1 MGGGVSGAV
10 KYILAVSGGV
20 DSVTLLDL
28 AAHGKIFPDAK
39 FPNDFVVT
47 HFEHGIRGVDS
58 KKDAEF
64 VRNLAEKYHVQF
76 VMDHGNLGP
85 NCSEEI
91 ARKKRY
97 EFLKRLAN
105 GAKIVTAHHRDDL
118 IETIVMNLIRGTSW
132 RGLTPMNDKHILRPL
147 LNLSKFEIVNY
158 ALENNL
164 NWVEDATNFS
174 PNYFRNRVRDF
185 LIHVPENNKRKLLG
199 LSEEQ
204 RTLRREIEQEIS
216 NFYDTNETEQSFSR
230 YFLTMIDEKAAME
243 ILHKATGG
251 KLTRPQL
258 RQVLFFAKTSAPNK
272 NIEFKNIMIHADRR
286 HIDIVVK

>member
-1 MGGGVSGAV
+1 M

-28 AAHGKIFPDAK
+28 AAHSKIFSDAK
-39 FPNDFVVT
+39 FPDDFAVA
-47 HFEHGIRGVDS
+47 HFEHGIRDIDS

-64 VRNLAEKYHVQF
+64 VCDLAAKYRVQF
-76 VMDHGNLGP
+76 VVNHGNLGP

-91 ARKKRY
+91 AREKRY
-97 EFLKRLAN
+97 DFLRKVAN
-105 GAKIVTAHHRDDL
+105 NAKIVTAHHRDDL
-118 IETIVMNLIRGTSW
+118 IETIVMNLIRGTGW
-132 RGLTPMNDKHILRPL
+132 RGLAPMNNLQILRPL

-158 ALENNL
+158 ALENGL

-185 LIHVPENNKRKLLG
+185 LVHVSEEDKQKLLG
-199 LSEEQ
+199 LYEKQ
-204 RTLRREIEQEIS
+204 RKLRREIEQEIG
-216 NFYDTNETEQSFSR
+216 NFCDTNETEQSLSR

-243 ILHKATGG
+243 ILHKASSG

-258 RQVLFFAKTSAPNK
+258 RQVLLFAKTAVPNK
-272 NIEFKNIMIHADRR
+272 QLQFKS
-286 HIDIVVK
+286 VKIRATKCELTMELL